1 MRAGREGGKKGKMD
15 DKICTFEDA
24 KYFLH
29 QECGRSVSCRLFR
42 VINYKVSELLSLVSV
57 LHRFRSKSAAALRS
71 SHVRQQG
78 SSAAAALAG
87 SEGALRSRSLSSP
100 SVASCLM
107 QLLSPL
113 VCAHTHMH
121 TFASSP
127 SCTAASLQF
136 QPDVN
141 ICLLSRG
148 AALGDLYLYS
158 THRCVVCKNSTEL
171 FCTGL

>member
-1 MRAGREGGKKGKMD
+1 M
-15 DKICTFEDA
+15 
-24 KYFLH
+24 
-29 QECGRSVSCRLFR
+29 SCRLFR

-57 LHRFRSKSAAALRS
+57 LHRFRSKPAAALQSVR
-71 SHVRQQG
+71 VRQQR

-87 SEGALRSRSLSSP
+87 SNGALRSRSLSSP

-113 VCAHTHMH
+113 VHTHMH
-121 TFASSP
+121 TFTSSSS
-127 SCTAASLQF
+127 SCSAASLQF

-148 AALGDLYLYS
+148 AAFRDPYVYRI
-158 THRCVVCKNSTEL
+158 HRCIVCRNSIEL
-171 FCTGL
+171 SCTGL

>member
-1 MRAGREGGKKGKMD
+1 M
-15 DKICTFEDA
+15 
-24 KYFLH
+24 
-29 QECGRSVSCRLFR
+29 SCRLFR

-57 LHRFRSKSAAALRS
+57 LHRFHSKPAAALQS
-71 SHVRQQG
+71 SHVRQQR

-87 SEGALRSRSLSSP
+87 SKGALQSRSLSSP

-113 VCAHTHMH
+113 VHTHMH
-121 TFASSP
+121 TFASS
-127 SCTAASLQF
+127 SYCSAASLQF

-148 AALGDLYLYS
+148 AAFRDLYLYR
-158 THRCVVCKNSTEL
+158 THRCVVYRNSTEL